1 MWFKFQELTANIVRV
16 MQIFV
21 IGPFLWVGVKEGT
34 RAFCQI
40 SLKLFNLKTLNFN
53 SIYC

>member
-21 IGPFLWVGVKEGT
+21 IGPFLWVGVKKVLVH
-34 RAFCQI
+34 FVKYLLK
-40 SLKLFNLKTLNFN
+40 SLT
-53 SIYC
+53 